1 MIAAREGTVV
11 ISSALFAFLH
21 HLAAFGLV
29 AALAIEL
36 VLLRQPLTVQSV
48 RALLRADMLYG
59 IAAAVVLTVGALRV
73 LFFEKGVQY
82 YMHSVP
88 FVVKVTLFAVVGV
101 LSIRPTMT
109 FLSWRGAVVQGQ
121 APVVDEPKI
130 KALRRLVHLELAAVA
145 GILLCAAL
153 MARGLGSGLSLG

>member
-1 MIAAREGTVV
+1 M

-21 HLAAFGLV
+21 HVAAFGLV
-29 AALAIEL
+29 AALAVEL
-36 VLLRQPLTVQSV
+36 VLLRQPLTVQSA
-48 RALLRADMLYG
+48 RALLRADLVYG
-59 IAAAVVLTVGALRV
+59 IAAAVILTVGALRV
-73 LFFEKGVQY
+73 LFFEKGIQY

-88 FVVKVTLFAVVGV
+88 FVAKLTLFAVVGV
-101 LSIRPTMT
+101 VSIRPTMT
-109 FLSWRGAVVQGQ
+109 FLSWRGAVARGE

-130 KALRRLVHLELAAVA
+130 KVLRRLVHLELAAVV